1 MFEKKLCPSQASKR
15 EREKYA
21 CHGWGKEK
29 RQFPWEFHIP
39 ELAVWRARARS
50 LCEKLLTTSHV
61 LTRMHF
67 SAMRSKMWLQINPR
81 RKWPVWSR
89 PLRKHSR
96 KHVIYKWQ
104 ASVPGKPR
112 RVISARYYLKKGTIL
127 VYFIAHEA
135 IVTSLCISL
144 LSRRISTLLNLSYVE
159 STQ

>member
-1 MFEKKLCPSQASKR
+1 MFDKKLCPSQASKR
-15 EREKYA
+15 EREI

-29 RQFPWEFHIP
+29 RQFPREFHVP
-39 ELAVWRARARS
+39 ELAVWRARAHARS

-67 SAMRSKMWLQINPR
+67 PAMRSKMWLQINPR

-127 VYFIAHEA
+127 VYFIAMKP
-135 IVTSLCISL
+135 L
-144 LSRRISTLLNLSYVE
+144 LPRHVSHCYRAVSARC
-159 STQ
+159 